1 MSDESTS
8 DREDEVRAKAQ
19 RQGLRL
25 VAVSPEQAVSGPGP
39 YQLVDM
45 ETEGPV
51 LPDVRGYGLD
61 EIEQYLADP
70 GRFFGATTAE

>member
-1 MSDESTS
+1 MRDDSTS
-8 DREDEVRAKAQ
+8 RREDEVRAEAE

-25 VAVSPEQAVSGPGP
+25 IAASPEQGVSGSGS
-39 YQLVDM
+39 YQLVDL
-45 ETEGPV
+45 ETDGPV

>member
-1 MSDESTS
+1 MSDDSTS
-8 DREDEVRAKAQ
+8 GREDEVRAKAEE
-19 RQGLRL
+19 QGLRL
-25 VAVSPEQAVSGPGP
+25 VAASPEQSVSGSGG

-45 ETEGPV
+45 ETDGPV